1 MAASLRPTVLN
12 RQPHTPFYFCY
23 SCAQNRVAAI
33 NKNKSAGLVQAAGH
47 LRQRALACRQRRLL
61 VLAGDHRWCLQQAES
76 LVETLKVAQSFW
88 FGDQPSANI
97 PSGKSAD
104 ASGLLGSELDLLVFD
119 VWSGFDCDAFGA
131 LSGCLRGGGL
141 LVLLVPPSE
150 DWREFDDPQNQRIQV
165 ALYPEEQ
172 MTGRYLQRFSGILH
186 SAPFISWWKQNG
198 EHQICDES
206 GASNI
211 TPVEFNRPYKSP
223 DQQQA
228 VEAIINVVQ
237 GHRRRPVVL
246 TSDRGR
252 GKSAAFGIAAAQLIR
267 RGARRILLTAPR
279 RRSVSAAVDLARSL
293 LSEELQGAL
302 EFVAPDEL
310 LRNPRDADLLLVDEA
325 AGIPAPLLET
335 LLRRYSRIAFA
346 STVHGYEGTGR
357 GFAIRFHRVLDR
369 HTNSWKVITLKAPL
383 RWSADDP
390 LEALV
395 FRLLLLDAD
404 LAPDEAFLAQGA
416 CHFEQLD
423 RDQLMEDTRTLD
435 ELFGL
440 LVAAHYQTRPF
451 DVRHLLDGP
460 NLSVTIG
467 RVNGHVAAAALVAAE
482 GGFDDDLSQAIR
494 TGRRRPHGHLLPE
507 VLAAQLGLVDAPK
520 QTCNR
525 IMRIAVHPAVQRQG
539 IGTELLAHLTQQAV
553 VAGRDYIGSSFGLSD
568 DLFGFWTHSHW
579 LPVWLSSRRGASSG
593 NHSAVFL
600 MPLNERGQKLLGQ
613 ARERFATQF
622 VYQLA
627 DHLKSLEPSLVVAVL
642 KGSAPA
648 HCKLNAADW
657 LDIHAFAFEQR
668 MPEVCRGSLWKLVC
682 QAASDARATDNL
694 TGAMRDVLVLRVLQA
709 RSWQETADHLEVPG
723 RAQILELM
731 RSAAATLY
739 DYYNER

>member
-1 MAASLRPTVLN
+1 MILLKSAD
-12 RQPHTPFYFCY
+12 
-23 SCAQNRVAAI
+23 VAAI
-33 NKNKSAGLVQAAGH
+33 KPDIPTSLEQVADK
-47 LRQRALACRQRRLL
+47 LRQRALACRQRRVL
-61 VLAGDHRWCLQQAES
+61 VLAGDHRWCLQQAQP
-76 LVETLKVAQSFW
+76 LVDTLGLSPSFW

-97 PSGKSAD
+97 PAGKSAD

-119 VWSGFDCDAFGA
+119 VWSGFDADAFGA

-141 LVLLVPPSE
+141 LVLLAPPSD

-172 MTGRYLQRFSGILH
+172 MTGRYLRRLSGILH
-186 SAPFISWWKQNG
+186 SAPWISWWKQNG
-198 EHQICDES
+198 DHEIYAQA
-206 GASNI
+206 G
-211 TPVEFNRPYKSP
+211 TPDVTPLECNPPYKTP

-252 GKSAAFGIAAAQLIR
+252 GKSAAFGIAAARLIG

-279 RRSVSAAVDLARSL
+279 RRSVSAAVDRARSL
-293 LSEELQGAL
+293 LNEEQQDAL
-302 EFVAPDEL
+302 EFVAPDDL

-325 AGIPAPLLET
+325 AGIPAPLLEA
-335 LLRRYSRIAFA
+335 LLKRYSRIAFA

-357 GFAIRFHRVLDR
+357 GFAIRFHQVLDR
-369 HTNSWKVITLKAPL
+369 HTNSWKAITLKTPV

-395 FRLLLLDAD
+395 FHLLLLDAD
-404 LAPDEAFLAQGA
+404 PAAEEVFVGQGA
-416 CHFEQLD
+416 CYFEQLD
-423 RDQLMEDTRTLD
+423 RDRLVEDSRTLD

-460 NLSVTIG
+460 NLSITIA
-467 RVNGHVAAAALVAAE
+467 RFNGHVAAAALVAHE
-482 GGFDDDLSQAIR
+482 GGFDDSVSQDIWA
-494 TGRRRPHGHLLPE
+494 GRRRPHGHLLPE
-507 VLAAQLGLVDAPK
+507 VLAAQLGLPDAPK
-520 QTCNR
+520 QKCDR

-539 IGTELLAHLTQQAV
+539 IGSELLAHLTQQALA
-553 VAGRDYIGSSFGLSD
+553 AGRDYIGSSFGLSD
-568 DLFGFWTHSHW
+568 ELFEFWTLSHW
-579 LPVWLSSRRGASSG
+579 RPVWLSSRRGASSG
-593 NHSAVFL
+593 RHSAVFL
-600 MPLNERGQKLLGQ
+600 MPLNDSGQKLFKQ
-613 ARERFATQF
+613 ARERFATHF

-627 DHLKSLEPSLVVAVL
+627 DHLKMLEPSLVVALL
-642 KGSAPA
+642 KESAPG
-648 HCKLNAADW
+648 HCKLNDADW
-657 LDIHAFAFEQR
+657 LDIRAFAFEQR
-668 MPEVCRGSLWKLVC
+668 MPEVCRGSMWKLAC
-682 QAASDARATDNL
+682 LAASNASAIDNL
-694 TGAMRDVLVLRVLQA
+694 TEAMRDVLVLRILQA
-709 RSWQETADHLEVPG
+709 RSWQETADHLELPG